1 VNPEANK
8 ALVRRYFEQVIDA
21 RNTGMLDE
29 IAAED
34 CLVHRPESA
43 QPIRGRAAFG
53 QAVGRILEIYSEFR
67 TVVHDLVAEG
77 DRVACRLTHHA
88 VHRGDWTSRI
98 GTHATAGKPVSWSA
112 IVIFRMENGKIA
124 EEWVCRDELGM
135 LIEVGALRA

>member
-1 VNPEANK
+1 MSPEANK
-8 ALVRRYFEQVIDA
+8 ALVRRYFAEVIDA
-21 RNTGMLDE
+21 RNTGILDE
-29 IAAED
+29 IAAEN
-34 CLVHRPESA
+34 CLVHRPEAA
-43 QPIRGRAAFG
+43 QPIRGRAAFAE
-53 QAVGRILEIYSEFR
+53 AVARILEIYSEFR

-112 IVIFRMENGKIA
+112 IVIFRVEDDRIA

-135 LIEVGALRA
+135 LIEIDALRA